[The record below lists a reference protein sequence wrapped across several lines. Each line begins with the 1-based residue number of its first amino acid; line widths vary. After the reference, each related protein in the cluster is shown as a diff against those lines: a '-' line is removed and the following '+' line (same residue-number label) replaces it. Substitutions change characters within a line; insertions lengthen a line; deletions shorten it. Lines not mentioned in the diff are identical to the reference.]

1 MRKRDPPHKI
11 QIHLEHSSTKQTVTV
26 KHGHCSCIAG
36 KKGSCNHCFTTLSL
50 ISHCTMCGFNSVPEF
65 SCTMLPQKWHMPR
78 SIMKPEPVMQSARL
92 NPLEGRSGK
101 RETAVK
107 CTLYEAQRNQA
118 SVRQETRD
126 IVRQRLININPKSH
140 LSTYW
145 SLLQVKISKHNL
157 EVFQMALCA
166 LMKCLI
172 WNQDL
177 RF

>member
-1 MRKRDPPHKI
+1 MQPLFRPHV
-11 QIHLEHSSTKQTVTV
+11 SNKQLNDVRI
-26 KHGHCSCIAG
+26 KFGSCIFLYHA
-36 KKGSCNHCFTTLSL
+36 
-50 ISHCTMCGFNSVPEF
+50 I
-65 SCTMLPQKWHMPR
+65 PQKWHMPR